1 MKYKNIS
8 YTEATYYGVTFN
20 PGEIKDVPGYIN
32 NPHFI
37 RVEDVQNTSVSNAS
51 TIDTRTK
58 SPSNV
63 AQNKIKSTTKGGTK

>member
-1 MKYKNIS
+1 MKYKNTS
-8 YTEATYYGVTFN
+8 YTEATFYGITFK

-37 RVEDVQNTSVSNAS
+37 RVENVQNTSVSNSS
-51 TIDTRTK
+51 TSDKHTK

-63 AQNKIKSTTKGGTK
+63 AQNRIKSTTKGGTK

>member
-8 YTEATYYGVTFN
+8 YTEATYYGITFS

-37 RVEDVQNTSVSNAS
+37 RVESVQNRSVSDSS
-51 TIDTRTK
+51 TVDKRTK

-63 AQNKIKSTTKGGTK
+63 AQKIKSTTKGGTK

>member
-37 RVEDVQNTSVSNAS
+37 RVENAS

>member
-8 YTEATYYGVTFN
+8 YTEATFYGITFK

-37 RVEDVQNTSVSNAS
+37 RVENVQNAPVSNSS
-51 TIDTRTK
+51 TSDKRTK

-63 AQNKIKSTTKGGTK
+63 AQNRIKSTTKGGTK